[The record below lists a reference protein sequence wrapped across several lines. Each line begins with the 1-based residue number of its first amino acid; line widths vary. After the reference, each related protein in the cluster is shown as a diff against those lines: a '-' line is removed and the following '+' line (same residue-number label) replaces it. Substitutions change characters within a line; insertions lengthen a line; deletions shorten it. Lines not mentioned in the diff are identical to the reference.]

1 MVPEGRRLFPQ
12 MSVLENLE
20 MGASIRVARRV
31 RHTTIGWIYELFPV
45 LRQRAKQEA
54 NTLSGGEQQMLA
66 IGRAL
71 MSHPKLLMIDEMSLG
86 LSPLVVQEISRIIKD
101 INKSRRIAVFLVEQ
115 DVNMALSI
123 ADRGYIVENGRIQ
136 GQGTARALLG
146 SDRIK
151 EAYLGI
157 SPAGKGS

>member
-1 MVPEGRRLFPQ
+1 
-12 MSVLENLE
+12 
-20 MGASIRVARRV
+20 
-31 RHTTIGWIYELFPV
+31 
-45 LRQRAKQEA
+45 
-54 NTLSGGEQQMLA
+54 
-66 IGRAL
+66 
-71 MSHPKLLMIDEMSLG
+71 MIDEMSLG